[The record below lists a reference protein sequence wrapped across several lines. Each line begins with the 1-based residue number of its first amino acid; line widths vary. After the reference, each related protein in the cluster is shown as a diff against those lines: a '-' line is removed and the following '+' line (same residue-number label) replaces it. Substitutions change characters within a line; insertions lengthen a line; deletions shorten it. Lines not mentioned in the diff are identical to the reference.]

1 MLAVDLCAGAGGKA
15 LALASAMPNQGRI
28 LGCDTDRSRL
38 SRLSP
43 RAARAGATIIE
54 TMLLD
59 PGKEAEALAATKD
72 SADVVLIDAPCS
84 GTGTWRRNPEARWR
98 LKPDRLERLIA
109 PQARLL
115 GIGRELVR
123 PGGHMGSAVGS
134 GKQ

>member
-54 TMLLD
+54 TVLLD

-72 SADVVLIDAPCS
+72 YADVVLQIGSTSWQERGWQAGVMSVVAVSLKQSKDA
-84 GTGTWRRNPEARWR
+84 
-98 LKPDRLERLIA
+98 K
-109 PQARLL
+109 
-115 GIGRELVR
+115 
-123 PGGHMGSAVGS
+123 
-134 GKQ
+134 